1 MNLSNQAVEKR
12 NKLAAVFI
20 IICTIIFIIQMIYL
34 PNITEIYTNLVLDT
48 EWKETRNKPLTTSD
62 PFNTCSP
69 ESFPDCKKVKMPHLS
84 RV

>member
-1 MNLSNQAVEKR
+1 MNKVTLSLIA
-12 NKLAAVFI
+12 LLIVF
-20 IICTIIFIIQMIYL
+20 FILRQ
-34 PNITEIYTNLVLDT
+34 TELYTNLVLDT
-48 EWKETRNKPLTTSD
+48 EWKETRNRPLTTSD

>member
-1 MNLSNQAVEKR
+1 
-12 NKLAAVFI
+12 
-20 IICTIIFIIQMIYL
+20 MIYL